1 VVLGEFGRAH
11 SLKGEV
17 RLKSSTADPLAVV
30 SYSPLR
36 TDDGRK
42 VTLTRVRP
50 APGAAPDILIAVV
63 EGVTT
68 REAAEAL
75 NRTRLLLERDR
86 LPPAEDEDEFLLA
99 DLVGLSVETPDGKPL
114 GRVVGVP
121 NYGGGDLL
129 EIAPVKRG
137 PTGLMPFTK
146 AFVPVVDIKAG
157 RIVADAPD
165 DLFTPAKPEP
175 DDPDAPVDAPPRR
188 PKRKPETPR

>member
-17 RLKSSTADPLAVV
+17 RLKSSTADPLAIV

-137 PTGLMPFTK
+137 PTGLLPFTR
-146 AFVPVVDIKAG
+146 PSCPWSDIRRPHRRRRAG
-157 RIVADAPD
+157 RS
-165 DLFTPAKPEP
+165 LTPAKPQP
-175 DDPDAPVDAPPRR
+175 DIRTRRRRSAPAPQA
-188 PKRKPETPR
+188 KPETPR